1 MMNSSYPPKS
11 LMFILKAVLPKSL
24 AALQE
29 LNGVGEEN
37 KFRRVVTAESPLTP
51 CFSATTTARTPK
63 QLPARAVTFH
73 S

>member
-1 MMNSSYPPKS
+1 MMNSSPPKS

-37 KFRRVVTAESPLTP
+37 KFRRVTAESPLTP
-51 CFSATTTARTPK
+51 CFSATTTTARTPK